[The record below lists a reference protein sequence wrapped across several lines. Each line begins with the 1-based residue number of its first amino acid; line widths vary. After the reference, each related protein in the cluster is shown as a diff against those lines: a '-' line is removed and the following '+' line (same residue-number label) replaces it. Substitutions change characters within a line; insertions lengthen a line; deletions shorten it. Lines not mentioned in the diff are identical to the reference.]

1 MTKLW
6 PWLSATLVPSIMG
19 HFLIVAEMPAIVNFG
34 WLKLL
39 HSAGMNANELSNAT
53 HAKLA
58 GRDVV
63 GYDNPDNIS
72 SFLIYDVSKAP
83 LRIHVPV
90 IRDAAYWSISAVDYS
105 TNVFFL
111 LRDTDL
117 KDDTASIVIVAKN
130 QPYTPR
136 PGERIAVAPTSQGV
150 VLIRAIVPNRYDPE
164 QVAHIIAEKAIGY
177 AEPVAGK

>member
-1 MTKLW
+1 MTRLW
-6 PWLSATLVPSIMG
+6 PWLTATLVLSIIG
-19 HFLIVAEMPAIVNFG
+19 HFLIVAEMPMIVNFG

-83 LRIHVPV
+83 LRIHAPV

-111 LRDTDL
+111 LRDADL
-117 KDDTASIVIVAKN
+117 TADTATIVIVGKG
-130 QPYTPR
+130 QVYIPR
-136 PGERIAVAPTSQGV
+136 PGERVAVAPTSQGV
-150 VLIRAIVPNRYDPE
+150 VLIRAIVPNRYDPK
-164 QVAHIIAEKAIGY
+164 QVARIIAEKATGY
-177 AEPVAGK
+177 AEIVGAK

>member
-1 MTKLW
+1 MKRFW
-6 PWLSATLVPSIMG
+6 PWLAATLVLSIIG
-19 HFLIVAEMPAIVNFG
+19 HFLIVAETPAIVNFA

-63 GYDNPDNIS
+63 GYDNPDNVS

-90 IRDAAYWSISAVDYS
+90 IRDAAYWSVSAVDYS

-117 KDDTASIVIVAKN
+117 ANNSATIVIVEKG
-130 QPYTPR
+130 QVYIPR
-136 PGERIAVAPTSQGV
+136 PGERVAVAPTAQGV
-150 VLIRAIVPNRYDPE
+150 VLIRAIVPNRYDPK
-164 QVAHIIAEKAIGY
+164 QVAHLVAEKASAY
-177 AEPVAGK
+177 AEIVGAK